1 MVPVMTLL
9 KVKVIQKASVYEEKL
24 HILIRFPEP
33 SSHDLAKIDLWLQ
46 LHGKTQAHHLVDYE
60 RVIKDINSL
69 TRNTKHDFIRT
80 FSVFSSI
87 SRYYAIRQ

>member
-33 SSHDLAKIDLWLQ
+33 SSHDLAGIDFWLEVY
-46 LHGKTQAHHLVDYE
+46 GKTQAHHLVDYE
-60 RVIKDINSL
+60 KVIIYSL
-69 TRNTKHDFIRT
+69 LSITKQGILC
-80 FSVFSSI
+80 SSI
-87 SRYYAIRQ
+87 SRYCSV